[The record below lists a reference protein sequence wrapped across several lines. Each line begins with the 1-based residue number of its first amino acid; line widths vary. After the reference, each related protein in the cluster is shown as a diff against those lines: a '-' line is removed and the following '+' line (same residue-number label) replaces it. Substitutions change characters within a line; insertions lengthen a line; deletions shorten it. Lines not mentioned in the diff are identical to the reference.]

1 MRDVVPVNATGPSHT
16 APSDPDGDG
25 VRYVGE
31 TRPVPRA
38 AIVSLLVGTAIALA
52 LAWVL
57 LRDPAPKAAGAGA
70 TQGEAAE
77 PTDVVIE
84 RPPPRAT
91 RNITARAPRAPTD
104 DEPIEAAQGP
114 DDLPSTDPDD
124 IASYISPDDPEP
136 TMAEVIEALQ
146 ASGDHTGL
154 GAFNP
159 PGTSPPLPGLAVPE
173 DFVLPEGYVR
183 HHQVTDAGEPLEPIL
198 MFSPDYVFR
207 DEAGREIAIPED
219 RVVPPELAPPGL
231 PIRPITI
238 PRDE

>member
-1 MRDVVPVNATGPSHT
+1 VKEAGTSHT
-16 APSDPDGDG
+16 APSDTDGDG
-25 VRYVGE
+25 VRVFDE
-31 TRPVPRA
+31 ARPVPRA
-38 AIVSLLVGTAIALA
+38 AIVSLLVGLAIAAA

-57 LRDPAPKAAGAGA
+57 LRDPAPKAGN
-70 TQGEAAE
+70 
-77 PTDVVIE
+77 TD
-84 RPPPRAT
+84 AT
-91 RNITARAPRAPTD
+91 RASVPVPAEIVTTRPSPPAERSAAARARRAHAD
-104 DEPIEAAQGP
+104 DEPIEATQGP
-114 DDLPSTDPDD
+114 DDLPGADPDD

-183 HHQVTDAGEPLEPIL
+183 HHQVTDDGEPLEPIL

-207 DEAGREIAIPED
+207 DDTGREIPIPED

>member
-1 MRDVVPVNATGPSHT
+1 VKEAGTSRT
-16 APSDPDGDG
+16 APSDADGDG
-25 VRYVGE
+25 VRVLDE
-31 TRPVPRA
+31 ARPVPRA
-38 AIVSLLVGTAIALA
+38 AIVSLLVGLAIAAA

-57 LRDPAPKAAGAGA
+57 LRDPAPKAAGVGA
-70 TQGEAAE
+70 TQVEAPV

-91 RNITARAPRAPTD
+91 RDAATRAPRARAD
-104 DEPIEAAQGP
+104 DEPMEAAQGP

-124 IASYISPDDPEP
+124 IASHISPDDPEP

-183 HHQVTDAGEPLEPIL
+183 HHQVTDDGEPLEPIL

-207 DEAGREIAIPED
+207 DDTGREIPIPED